1 MAKKISRN
9 TFIMES
15 PPTIHSYAS
24 TVGKKEGEGPLA
36 DCFDE
41 VSEDAYFG
49 QKTWEQGES
58 ELIKRTVQRAIK
70 KGKLGNDD
78 IDYMFAGD
86 LLNQC
91 IGSTYGLRDLNIPL
105 LGIYGACSTMSE
117 GLTLAALLTDGGMGG
132 NIVAA
137 TSSHFCTAERQFR
150 FPLAYGSIR
159 PPTAQW
165 TCTASGAVVVTPK
178 RVSPFIRA
186 VTIGKIV
193 DLGVTDA
200 NNMGA
205 AMAPAAAYVIKTF
218 LQDTSME
225 PSDFDAIVTGDLGTV
240 GSKLLIE
247 LLMTENI
254 DISAKHRDCGVMM
267 FDIEG
272 QDVHAGGSGCGCSA
286 SVLCGYFLPKLRT
299 GELKNILFCA
309 TGALMSTTASQQG
322 ESIPS
327 ISHAVFISAE
337 SRLHDHEGG
346 AENADGLS

>member
-1 MAKKISRN
+1 MARKISRN
-9 TFIMES
+9 TFIMDN
-15 PPTIHSYAS
+15 PPTIQSFAS

-36 DCFDE
+36 EFFDE

-58 ELIKRTVQRAIK
+58 ELMKRTVQRAIK
-70 KGKLGNDD
+70 KGGLTQDD

-91 IGSTYGLRDLNIPL
+91 ISSTYGLRDLDIPL

-117 GLTLAALLTDGGMGG
+117 GLALASLMTDSGIGG
-132 NIVAA
+132 NVIAT

-150 FPLAYGSIR
+150 FPLSYGSVR
-159 PPTAQW
+159 TPTAQW
-165 TCTASGAVVVTPK
+165 TCTASGAVVVAPK

-218 LQDTSME
+218 LQDTAME
-225 PSDFDAIVTGDLGTV
+225 PSDFDAIITGDLGLV
-240 GSKLLIE
+240 GSKLLRE
-247 LLMTENI
+247 LLMTEGI
-254 DISAKHRDCGVMM
+254 DVSEKHRDCGVMM
-267 FDIEG
+267 FDIEN

-286 SVLCGYFLPKLRT
+286 SVLCGYFLPKVRT

-327 ISHAVFISAE
+327 ISHAVYISAE
-337 SRLHDHEGG
+337 SCSGG
-346 AENADGLS
+346 A

>member
-1 MAKKISRN
+1 MAKKITRN
-9 TFIMES
+9 TFLMEN
-15 PPTIHSYAS
+15 PPTIRSFAS
-24 TVGKKEGEGPLA
+24 TTGKKEGDGPLGKY
-36 DCFDE
+36 FDE

-58 ELIKRTVQRAIK
+58 ELLKRTVLRAISK
-70 KGKLGNDD
+70 AGLVPDD

-91 IGSTYGLRDLNIPL
+91 ITSTYGLRDLNIPL

-117 GLTLAALLTDGGMGG
+117 GLLLASLITDSGIGG
-132 NIVAA
+132 NVIAA

-150 FPLAYGSIR
+150 FPLSYGSVR
-159 PPTAQW
+159 TPTAQW
-165 TCTASGAVVVTPK
+165 TCTASGAAV
-178 RVSPFIRA
+178 VSPKASAPFVRA

-218 LQDTSME
+218 LQDTAME
-225 PSDFDAIVTGDLGTV
+225 PKDFDAIITGDLGTV

-247 LLMTENI
+247 LLRGDGI
-254 DISAKHRDCGVMM
+254 DISGCHRDCGVMM
-267 FDIEG
+267 FDIED

-286 SVLCGYFLPKLRT
+286 SVLCGYFLPKVKS
-299 GELKNILFCA
+299 GEIKNILFCA

-327 ISHAVFISAE
+327 ISHAVYISAE
-337 SRLHDHEGG
+337 SRICD
-346 AENADGLS
+346 A

>member
-9 TFIMES
+9 TFIMEN
-15 PPTIHSYAS
+15 PPTIHSFSS

-36 DCFDE
+36 EHFDE
-41 VSEDAYFG
+41 VCGDAYFG
-49 QKTWEQGES
+49 QQTWEQGES
-58 ELIKRTVQRAIK
+58 ELMRRTVVRALK
-70 KGKLGNDD
+70 NGGLSAGD

-91 IGSTYGLRDLNIPL
+91 ISSTYGLRDLGIPL
-105 LGIYGACSTMSE
+105 FGIYGACSTMSE
-117 GLTLAALLTDGGMGG
+117 GISLAALLTDGGMGG
-132 NIVAA
+132 NVVAA

-150 FPLAYGSIR
+150 FPLSYGSVR
-159 PPTAQW
+159 TPTAQW

-178 RVSPFIRA
+178 RISPFIRG

-218 LQDTSME
+218 LQDTAME
-225 PSDFDAIVTGDLGTV
+225 PSDFDAIITGDLGLV
-240 GSKLLIE
+240 GSSLLRE
-247 LLMTENI
+247 LLMTEGI
-254 DISAKHRDCGVMM
+254 DISACHRDCGVMM
-267 FDIEG
+267 FDIEE

-286 SVLCGYFLPKLRT
+286 SVLCGYFLPKIRT
-299 GELKNILFCA
+299 GEMRNILFCA
-309 TGALMSTTASQQG
+309 TGALMSSTASQQG

-337 SRLHDHEGG
+337 SC
-346 AENADGLS
+346 

>member
-1 MAKKISRN
+1 
-9 TFIMES
+9 MES
-15 PPTIHSYAS
+15 PPTIRSFAS
-24 TVGKKEGEGPLA
+24 TVGKKEGDGPLGKF
-36 DCFDE
+36 FDE
-41 VSEDAYFG
+41 VSDDSYFG

-58 ELIKRTVQRAIK
+58 ELLKRTVLRAIS
-70 KGKLGNDD
+70 KGGLVPDD

-91 IGSTYGLRDLNIPL
+91 ITSTYGLRDLNIPL

-117 GLTLAALLTDGGMGG
+117 GLVLASLFTDSGIGG
-132 NIVAA
+132 NIIAA

-150 FPLAYGSIR
+150 FPLSYGSVR
-159 PPTAQW
+159 TPTAQW
-165 TCTASGAVVVTPK
+165 TCTASGAAVVSPK
-178 RVSPFIRA
+178 ASAPFIRA

-193 DLGVTDA
+193 DLGVSDA

-218 LQDTSME
+218 LRDTAME

-247 LLMTENI
+247 LLRGDGI
-254 DISAKHRDCGVMM
+254 DISSCHRDCGIMM
-267 FDIEG
+267 FDES

-286 SVLCGYFLPKLRT
+286 SVLCGFFLPKLRT

-327 ISHAVFISAE
+327 ISHAVYISSE
-337 SRLHDHEGG
+337 SRIQEG
-346 AENADGLS
+346 